1 MSTDYEELD
10 KEWRSERMLNEF
22 GLTEQVI
29 EKVWRE
35 RLATDT
41 KMTHNFT
48 LIERQ
53 GLMVVAEM
61 RRDLH

>member
-1 MSTDYEELD
+1 MSTDYEQLD
-10 KEWRSERMLNEF
+10 KEWRSEQMLREF
-22 GLTEQVI
+22 GLTEQII
-29 EKVWRE
+29 EKIWRE
-35 RLATDT
+35 RLETDI

-61 RRDLH
+61 RRNLH

>member
-1 MSTDYEELD
+1 MSTDYEQLD
-10 KEWRSERMLNEF
+10 REWRSERMLNEF
-22 GLTEQVI
+22 GLTEQVT
-29 EKVWRE
+29 EKIWRE
-35 RLATDT
+35 RLETDT